1 MNCARGLPAAAAVI
15 NPANPCAVV
24 IVRREVA
31 GYWPVRECDD
41 EAGAVALMAAI
52 NGGLGVA
59 APQREAMLAGSLF
72 GWTCPAADPQTYD
85 ARGYIVRDDWTR
97 ENDDPAPY
105 QQ

>member
-15 NPANPCAVV
+15 SPANPCAVV

-31 GYWPVRECDD
+31 GYWPIRECDD
-41 EAGAVALMAAI
+41 EASATALMAAI

-72 GWTCPAADPQTYD
+72 GWDCPAADPQTYD
-85 ARGYIVRDDWTR
+85 ARGYIVRDDWTQ
-97 ENDDPAPY
+97 EKDDIRPHLP
-105 QQ
+105 